1 MVQTAGDIRLF
12 AKDVEA
18 YLVTLG
24 LDSDERGEVKAYM
37 AQLNAAVRQPVD
49 SPVPTIVDKWL

>member
-12 AKDVEA
+12 AENIEA

-24 LDSDERGEVKAYM
+24 LDSDELGEVKAYV
-37 AQLNAAVRQPVD
+37 AQLSAAASQSTD
-49 SPVPTIVDKWL
+49 SPVPTVVDGWY